1 LAIGQL
7 VYYLGGI
14 NMVQVLPKV
23 RTFGEEFGAAL
34 GGGLGKGVSQG
45 LEQRA
50 MQKKQMADL
59 AKENQEI
66 EDAYGIKMRSTA
78 PEARKAEFAHQ
89 FKLLQMDAQNK
100 AKMEQEQFK
109 QDLKFQNKNK
119 FIDQLGLNN
128 LDSEEGRQTQNE
140 PNAEIQTP
148 DMNNETKMDN
158 SNNAPKKKN
167 YGKLIPQEKIYKAS
181 LVEPALA
188 DKMQKHNDTILKQQ
202 QHDEDITQKA
212 EQFEYKK
219 GQESLEHQRDEKLN
233 AEQAKSDS
241 EFYNDL
247 NQRRSK
253 QILKKDSIERLEKIN
268 KKGVTGKAYEK
279 VLERLGLTSQT
290 SSGRREL
297 SAEVKNQFTDFKQI
311 AGSQLS
317 ASEFFVLTGAYPN
330 ADFSQEAN
338 QAIIDNIKIVH
349 DTFDKEDEIAEKL
362 IKENKGKIPERFQ
375 AKVNEEMQKYI
386 SSRSTELKNNLKKVQ
401 YEQLGIPK
409 GHTLLIAPDGGDLSV
424 PDGEVDFYIEK
435 GASLP

>member
-1 LAIGQL
+1 
-7 VYYLGGI
+7 
-14 NMVQVLPKV
+14 MVQVLPKV